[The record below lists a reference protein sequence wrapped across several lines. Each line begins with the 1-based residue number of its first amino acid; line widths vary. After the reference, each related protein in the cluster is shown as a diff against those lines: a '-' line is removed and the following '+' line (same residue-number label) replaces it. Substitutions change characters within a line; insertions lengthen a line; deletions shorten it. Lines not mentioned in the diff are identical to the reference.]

1 MNMPLWDIPTHWYII
16 PQASTST
23 ITPIPYRS
31 WSDFMDSKPY
41 HEWHQ
46 VTIISW
52 SWRNTMFQIIFT
64 TRLNDLTGMTYIEFP
79 VKREDEPQIREWIKK
94 QIPECW
100 KI

>member
-1 MNMPLWDIPTHWYII
+1 
-16 PQASTST
+16 
-23 ITPIPYRS
+23 
-31 WSDFMDSKPY
+31 
-41 HEWHQ
+41 
-46 VTIISW
+46 
-52 SWRNTMFQIIFT
+52 MFQIIFT